1 MVPLRFCSIPRS
13 SFSAQIK
20 SMTPQVD
27 LPTELALF
35 VLALCWLGFGAILV
49 VGKRGAEKSTKRQ
62 DFKSHAGFF
71 LQCLGYAICFSY
83 GRKYFSPILR
93 MSQTAEW
100 LVAAFAALIAIAS
113 TWFCFAAARALGK
126 HWALVARVIEGHELI
141 RRGPY
146 AVVRNPIYLAMLGML
161 IATGLIVSKW
171 QSLAVATIVFMIGTE
186 IRIRSE
192 EKLLRAA
199 LGRQFDEYAAEVPA
213 FIPRVF

>member
-1 MVPLRFCSIPRS
+1 
-13 SFSAQIK
+13 
-20 SMTPQVD
+20 MTLQVD
-27 LPTELALF
+27 LPTGLALF

-83 GRKYFSPILR
+83 GRRYFSPIVR

-100 LVAAFAALIAIAS
+100 IVAAFAALIAITS

-171 QSLAVATIVFMIGTE
+171 QSLAVATIVFMTGTE

-192 EKLLRAA
+192 EKLLREA

>member
-1 MVPLRFCSIPRS
+1 
-13 SFSAQIK
+13 
-20 SMTPQVD
+20 MTPQVD
-27 LPTELALF
+27 LPAELALV

-83 GRKYFSPILR
+83 GRRYFSPIVR

-100 LVAAFAALIAIAS
+100 LVAVFGALIAITS
-113 TWFCFAAARALGK
+113 TWFCFAAARALGRQ
-126 HWALVARVIEGHELI
+126 WALVARVIEGHELI

-161 IATGLIVSKW
+161 IATGLIVSRW
-171 QSLAVATIVFMIGTE
+171 QGLALATIVFMIGTE

-192 EKLLRAA
+192 EKLLREA
-199 LGRQFDEYAAEVPA
+199 LGSQFDEYAAEVPA